1 MSVRFAKKTKKGD
14 VLAVGQSVSVD
25 SGEAIADDGAEE
37 LPSVAEQAYESVSS
51 DESDAEAADDTSEI
65 KGKAHSP
72 GNAKVAIPPTVME
85 ISSGAS
91 TSGSTASATSA
102 LGPLEELLSS
112 GALPPGA
119 LAEFS
124 AWAAAKAAAQGAGKP
139 TARSKPKVPFRQP
152 PAFSGGDGEDFYSW
166 KDQLL
171 TVQVLHG
178 YDDGE
183 FAPVVAYALAGAATK
198 WMSVQPASVTRS
210 AAALLDGLERRYGLP
225 TVEALARRVRAC
237 RQEKGERASDFW
249 LRIGKEAARLG
260 DKAESLVDKNELWRS
275 GLRQDLRN
283 YVDLFPLVEYDAL
296 RDQLDRYESN
306 KIAQLATPV
315 VAAVPAGPSVAE
327 QLAALTEAVA
337 QLAAER
343 RAPTGRPPMT
353 CWHCRQLGHR
363 RAECP
368 QLRGPAST
376 GSGGAGDPAKQ
387 SSGAAARAQWDA
399 AVAGAEGGVPGA
411 VRAAWGSTT
420 AQDRSRS
427 N

>member
-1 MSVRFAKKTKKGD
+1 V
-14 VLAVGQSVSVD
+14 
-25 SGEAIADDGAEE
+25 
-37 LPSVAEQAYESVSS
+37 
-51 DESDAEAADDTSEI
+51 
-65 KGKAHSP
+65 
-72 GNAKVAIPPTVME
+72 
-85 ISSGAS
+85 
-91 TSGSTASATSA
+91 
-102 LGPLEELLSS
+102 
-112 GALPPGA
+112 
-119 LAEFS
+119 
-124 AWAAAKAAAQGAGKP
+124 
-139 TARSKPKVPFRQP
+139 
-152 PAFSGGDGEDFYSW
+152 DGEDFYSW

-178 YDDGE
+178 YDDAE

-198 WMSVQPASVTRS
+198 WMSVQPAAVTRS
-210 AAALLDGLERRYGLP
+210 ATALLDGLERRYGLP
-225 TVEALARRVRAC
+225 TMEALARRVRAC

-337 QLAAER
+337 RLTADR
-343 RAPTGRPPMT
+343 TAPPGRPPMA
-353 CWHCRQLGHR
+353 CWHCRQVGHR

-368 QLRGPAST
+368 QLRGPAPT
-376 GSGGAGDPAKQ
+376 NASGGTAELAK
-387 SSGAAARAQWDA
+387 SNVSAMARAQWGA
-399 AVAGAEGGVPGA
+399 AVSGVEGSAPGTA
-411 VRAAWGSTT
+411 RSVWGS
-420 AQDRSRS
+420 AAAAAADRPRS